1 MEKVLILCR
10 VPAADGIGFVVNV
23 PGGVMGVQ
31 NQAIGVCL
39 SEMKNSGF
47 VMIDP
52 YDRVEMRHRFSN
64 CVVWLTNKPAVP
76 PL

>member
-1 MEKVLILCR
+1 MEKILILCR

-31 NQAIGVCL
+31 NQAIGVYR
-39 SEMKNSGF
+39 SEMKDSGF

-52 YDRVEMRHRFSN
+52 YDRVVMRHRFSN
-64 CVVWLTNKPAVP
+64 CVDWLINKSVVP
-76 PL
+76 LS